1 MRMSDLMEFLTY
13 GLVIGFC
20 LNVAAT
26 AWRVDAMSVVVA
38 IIAMV
43 LAVAWAAYKRVRSII
58 RRRYRTRSRLEQP
71 PFTGVRPMRDDLH

>member
-1 MRMSDLMEFLTY
+1 MKFADLMEFLTY

-38 IIAMV
+38 ILALV

-58 RRRYRTRSRLEQP
+58 RRRYRKRARLDQP
-71 PFTGVRPMRDDLH
+71 PFTSVRPLRDDLH